1 MKKIIGILIAIVGIA
16 LGIYVGVW
24 LMFVGGIVQ
33 IVNSI
38 NPINNIPEK
47 LIKGTIDIA
56 LEDFKN
62 ENKKVETIVDND
74 NVKIQKFDLN
84 GLSKE
89 EAKELIDKEIFHK
102 LFK

>member
-1 MKKIIGILIAIVGIA
+1 MSFKAEIPENYTKIEGKTDEILTGLAMYVRA
-16 LGIYVGVW
+16 LRK
-24 LMFVGGIVQ
+24 
-33 IVNSI
+33 S
-38 NPINNIPEK
+38 NIPEK

-89 EAKELIDKEIFHK
+89 EAKELIDKEIFNK

>member
-38 NPINNIPEK
+38 YPING
-47 LIKGTIDIA
+47 LGIA
-56 LEDFKN
+56 LGIARIVFCEVGGLIAWLGIVIGSAIGLED
-62 ENKKVETIVDND
+62 
-74 NVKIQKFDLN
+74 
-84 GLSKE
+84 
-89 EAKELIDKEIFHK
+89 
-102 LFK
+102 

>member
-1 MKKIIGILIAIVGIA
+1 MSFKAEITEHYTKIEGKTDEILTGLAMYVRA
-16 LGIYVGVW
+16 LRK
-24 LMFVGGIVQ
+24 
-33 IVNSI
+33 
-38 NPINNIPEK
+38 NNISER

-56 LEDFKN
+56 LKDFKN

-74 NVKIQKFDLN
+74 TIKIQKFDLN

-89 EAKELIDKEIFHK
+89 EAKEIIDKEIFNK

>member
-1 MKKIIGILIAIVGIA
+1 MSFKAEITEHYTKIEGKTDEILTGLAMYVRA
-16 LGIYVGVW
+16 LGK
-24 LMFVGGIVQ
+24 
-33 IVNSI
+33 
-38 NPINNIPEK
+38 NNISER

-56 LEDFKN
+56 LKDFKN

-74 NVKIQKFDLN
+74 TIKIQKFDLN

-89 EAKELIDKEIFHK
+89 EAKEIIDKEIFNK

>member
-38 NPINNIPEK
+38 NP
-47 LIKGTIDIA
+47 
-56 LEDFKN
+56 
-62 ENKKVETIVDND
+62 
-74 NVKIQKFDLN
+74 LN
-84 GLSKE
+84 GLGMALGIARIIFCE
-89 EAKELIDKEIFHK
+89 VGGLIAWLGIVIGSAIGLED
-102 LFK
+102 